1 MIRIMTNDRPLI
13 KREVNRVSP
22 ITSYL
27 ARMTPASRDTMRK
40 SLKRIVVSVDESQDV
55 ETFPWHELRTEHV
68 GWIRS
73 QLQDRVSSGS
83 LAPDSANLSLKALR
97 GVMRESWRLGLI
109 SDEIFHRTVDFPPV
123 RGSRLPRG
131 RHLETREIR
140 EIVEV
145 CSRDGILGL
154 RDLALF
160 AVLAGGG
167 LRRSEACDLK
177 IGDVKGN
184 ELRVIGKG
192 GKERTTYLP
201 GWAVSA
207 MDRWLEAR
215 GRSPGY
221 LICRIHRHYLEPVPY
236 EGITPSH
243 VLRLV
248 EKRAGDETKPHDLRR
263 TFVGL
268 LLDAGVDI
276 STVAQLAGHSQVQTT
291 ARYDRRGEERKRE
304 AVKKI
309 DIY

>member
-1 MIRIMTNDRPLI
+1 MTNQLI
-13 KREVNRVSP
+13 KHEVSSVSP
-22 ITSYL
+22 IASYL

-40 SLKRIVVSVDESQDV
+40 ALKRMVIIVDDKQDV
-55 ETFPWHELRTEHV
+55 ATFPWHELRGEHV
-68 GWIRS
+68 GVLRA
-73 QLQDRVSSGS
+73 QLQDRVTSGK

-97 GVMRESWRLGLI
+97 GVIRECWRLGYY
-109 SDEIFHRTVDFPPV
+109 SDDVYRRTVDFPPV
-123 RGSRLPRG
+123 RGSRLPSG
-131 RHLETREIR
+131 RHLEVQEIR
-140 EIVEV
+140 DIIDL

-167 LRRSEACDLK
+167 LRRSEACSLR
-177 IGDVKGN
+177 IEDVSGN
-184 ELRVIGKG
+184 EIDVIGKG
-192 GKERTTYLP
+192 GKERKTYLP
-201 GWAVSA
+201 GWAAGA
-207 MDRWLEAR
+207 MERWIEAR
-215 GRSPGY
+215 GRAPGY
-221 LICRIHRHYLEPVPY
+221 LICRIHRHYLEPIPN

-268 LLDAGVDI
+268 LLDAGIDL

-291 ARYDRRGEERKRE
+291 ARYDRRGEARKKE

-309 DIY
+309 DIL